1 VIGGFLGATGWLMV
15 SGAVRV
21 ITDHPLGFATLEA
34 LLAPLTLGKL
44 AAAAAIALALQLALR
59 RSENP
64 FLLPGILIAGIAAA
78 HIGFALAGMTPA
90 EARGAGWMF
99 KAPAAVG
106 LTQTFDMR
114 DLRMFPWQMLPA
126 LSGEILA
133 VMFVTA
139 ITMLL
144 NTTGIEFVTRREAN
158 LQRELTTLG
167 VANLGAAALGG
178 YVSCTSLSRTT
189 ANYAAGGRGRLC
201 GLIVAAVS
209 ALVLTADPG
218 FLAYVPRFVLGGLLL
233 YLGISLMYAWLVDS
247 ARRISLL
254 EYASLLAIA
263 LLIIHVGFIA
273 GVLIGV
279 IIGCATFAVSA
290 SRVNAIKFSF
300 DGSEYRSSLDR
311 GPEELKILAKHGH
324 EIQGMSLQSYVFF
337 GSANRLYEQV
347 KALFARQPDVRFL
360 IFDFRLVT
368 GIDSS
373 AIHSFTQIKRAA
385 EESEARLVFVI
396 SRPSCKPP
404 SATGNL
410 RARALSYLTTSTA
423 PWRLARRR

>member
-1 VIGGFLGATGWLMV
+1 MSVNGLAGGQANARLRGRFAASSRDIFAGLVTSLISVAYGLSFAALIFAPPLTPWIAYGIAATFLTTAIASAFVALRSSLPFAIAGPDGATAAVTAALVAALIERLMAQGAPDDLLAPVMIVLAVVTGLTGVLLCGLGLARAGGAIRFIPYPVIGGFLGATGWLMV

-189 ANYAAGGRGRLC
+189 AELC
-201 GLIVAAVS
+201 GRR
-209 ALVLTADPG
+209 
-218 FLAYVPRFVLGGLLL
+218 PR
-233 YLGISLMYAWLVDS
+233 
-247 ARRISLL
+247 
-254 EYASLLAIA
+254 
-263 LLIIHVGFIA
+263 
-273 GVLIGV
+273 
-279 IIGCATFAVSA
+279 
-290 SRVNAIKFSF
+290 
-300 DGSEYRSSLDR
+300 
-311 GPEELKILAKHGH
+311 
-324 EIQGMSLQSYVFF
+324 
-337 GSANRLYEQV
+337 
-347 KALFARQPDVRFL
+347 
-360 IFDFRLVT
+360 
-368 GIDSS
+368 
-373 AIHSFTQIKRAA
+373 
-385 EESEARLVFVI
+385 
-396 SRPSCKPP
+396 
-404 SATGNL
+404 
-410 RARALSYLTTSTA
+410 A
-423 PWRLARRR
+423 P